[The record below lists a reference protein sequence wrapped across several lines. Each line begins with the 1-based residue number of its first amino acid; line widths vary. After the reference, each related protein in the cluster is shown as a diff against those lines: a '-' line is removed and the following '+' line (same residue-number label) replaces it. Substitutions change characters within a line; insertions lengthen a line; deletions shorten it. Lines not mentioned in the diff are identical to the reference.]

1 MKTLYCKLH
10 LTGHYAEATWKAA
23 TLETH
28 CRLLYPKVYY
38 IVHSRS
44 PLVPVLNKRHI
55 IPSEFLKISFNIIL
69 PPKP

>member
-10 LTGHYAEATWKAA
+10 LSGQYAEATWKAA
-23 TLETH
+23 TLETR
-28 CRLLYPKVYY
+28 CCLWYPKVYY

-44 PLVPVLNKRHI
+44 PLVPVLNTRHI

-69 PPKP
+69 PP